1 MNKQIIELFFDGE
14 RENIQLGIG
23 IVTDPAIDVG
33 FLAFGKEEDNS
44 VMKPKILKSNE
55 AQRILVAPVMIPNK
69 QMYRGDL
76 DGYVFFSEDTIKEV
90 AYEYLKN
97 FNHNTTL
104 EHKVKVDE
112 GIYVVESWIVESEN
126 DKAYDYGFDVP
137 KGTWMAK
144 LRVENPTLWDKF
156 IASGELTG
164 FSVELLGATTFKK
177 TKTEMKKN
185 AMMELFS
192 KFLDETIQEVETI
205 KIGEYEVAEF
215 KEGAEVLK
223 DGQRVDETITLELD
237 GKIAVVEN
245 GVIMTI
251 DDIAPEADPIEDA
264 PAEEEVAEEK
274 EEEVAEEVIEE
285 EVVEEV
291 IEDVPAE
298 EEVIE
303 EEKEDEE
310 FAEVDPSI
318 EEKLQAEIIEK
329 TAEIEALKAEVEAL
343 KAEKNKVEED
353 FESFKAQTPASKGVN
368 NAPKQRV
375 GGESFLE
382 YVRNI
387 KK

>member
-1 MNKQIIELFFDGE
+1 MNENLFEMFFDPNKEGVTA
-14 RENIQLGIG
+14 ISL
-23 IVTDPAIDVG
+23 VTDPAIEVD
-33 FLAFGKEEDNS
+33 FFAFNKETSE
-44 VMKPKILKSNE
+44 VKQVTPLKSDE
-55 AQRILVAPVMIPNK
+55 AKQMIIAPAMIPNK
-69 QMYRGDL
+69 QIYRQAL
-76 DGYVFFSEDTIKEV
+76 DGYVFFSEDSIQKF
-90 AYEYLKN
+90 AYEYLKH

-137 KGTWMAK
+137 KGTWMVK
-144 LRVENPTLWDKF
+144 MHVENPTLWDKY
-156 IASGELTG
+156 IASGELKG
-164 FSVELLGATTFKK
+164 FSVEMFAGVKQIK

-192 KFLDETIQEVETI
+192 KFLDETIQEVEPI
-205 KIGEYEVAEF
+205 KIDEYEVAEF

-223 DGQRVDETITLELD
+223 DGQRIDETITLELD

-245 GVIMTI
+245 GVIVSI
-251 DDIAPEADPIEDA
+251 DDITPEADPIEDA
-264 PAEEEVAEEK
+264 PAEEAFEEK
-274 EEEVAEEVIEE
+274 EEAPAEEVIEE
-285 EVVEEV
+285 
-291 IEDVPAE
+291 VPAE

-303 EEKEDEE
+303 EKEEEE
-310 FAEVDPSI
+310 FAEVEPSI

-343 KAEKNKVEED
+343 KAEKIKVEED

-368 NAPKQRV
+368 IAPKQRV
-375 GGESFLE
+375 GNESFLE
-382 YVRNI
+382 YVRNL